1 LRRALLSAAAVA
13 ALALACAPAA
23 LGAPGSP
30 TVLAQLPAGADARD
44 VARDAG
50 LVLSRAFPEIGWAE
64 FEVPGGGGDTAD
76 ARGRLLD
83 DPRVFRLDWQ
93 RSGESLETHVVPSD
107 TFTSSPASFEDGE
120 TTDWQ
125 WRRGDFYPAWDVG
138 RGSAR
143 TRVAVLDS
151 EIDTNHPELAPKVVA
166 AYNAEAQFPS
176 TYRSAN
182 VRASDS
188 QIAGAQADPDDNDL
202 HGTHVA
208 GLAAAAT
215 NNGAGVSGAGFDT
228 ALMASKVTLSVPAG
242 AGGTSRFVANVVDAI
257 TWATDSG
264 ARVINMSFGTG
275 TFHPAL
281 AAAVGYAVSHDVLPV
296 AAAGNT
302 QEDPSLRGLPLYPA
316 ALPGVL
322 AVGATDSSGAITS
335 FSTQG
340 AYVDVAAPGDRILST
355 WDTRAPGVEAGPG
368 RIAGYQVLRG
378 TSMASPIVAGLA
390 GLMRDLRPDLGEGQ
404 IESIIEATAIDRG
417 APGRDPAY
425 GAGDIDAAAA
435 MRATASAVPG
445 GPAASQPA
453 AGPAPAR
460 LIARSRITYACAV
473 GERRARIGR
482 RLAIVRGARLVCRG
496 RVVPAQAGVRILVQR
511 LRHGTWTAI
520 GAAKTTAHG
529 RVRFSVR
536 LRTRGFWAVRGIVPR
551 TATHGFATGGA
562 TRLAVAPRRR

>member
-1 LRRALLSAAAVA
+1 MRRALASAAAAV
-13 ALALACAPAA
+13 ALALACTPA

-50 LVLSRAFPEIGWAE
+50 LVLSRAFPDIGWAE
-64 FEVPGGGGDTAD
+64 FEVPGGDAAD

-93 RSGESLETHVVPSD
+93 RTGESLETHVVPSD
-107 TFTSSPASFEDGE
+107 PFTASPATFENGE
-120 TTDWQ
+120 ATDWH
-125 WRRGDFYPAWDVG
+125 WRRGGFYPAWDIG

-151 EIDTNHPELAPKVVA
+151 EIDTAHSELAPKVVA
-166 AYNAEAQFPS
+166 AYNAEAQFPA
-176 TYRSAN
+176 TYRSAD

-202 HGTHVA
+202 HGSHVA
-208 GLAAAAT
+208 GLVAAAT

-228 ALMASKVTLSVPAG
+228 ALMAAKVTLSVPAG
-242 AGGTSRFVANVVDAI
+242 AGGNSRFVANVVNAL
-257 TWATDSG
+257 TWATDNG

-281 AAAVGYAVSHDVLPV
+281 AAAVAYAVAHDVLPV

-302 QEDPSLRGLPLYPA
+302 QEDPAARGVPLYPA

-335 FSTQG
+335 FSTNG
-340 AYVDVAAPGDRILST
+340 SYVNVAAPGDRILFNLGHPGAGHPGGARA
-355 WDTRAPGVEAGPG
+355 DRRLPGAARHLDGLADRRRARRPDPRPAPGPRRGPG
-368 RIAGYQVLRG
+368 GVDHRGHRHRPWRPRPGPGLR
-378 TSMASPIVAGLA
+378 
-390 GLMRDLRPDLGEGQ
+390 R
-404 IESIIEATAIDRG
+404 RG
-417 APGRDPAY
+417 HRRRRRHARRRRGGGGRAAP
-425 GAGDIDAAAA
+425 
-435 MRATASAVPG
+435 
-445 GPAASQPA
+445 SQPA
-453 AGPAPAR
+453 ARPAPAR
-460 LIARSRITYACAV
+460 LAARSRIAYTCTV
-473 GERRARIGR
+473 GPRRARIGQ
-482 RLAIVRGARLVCRG
+482 RLAVLRGARLACRG
-496 RVVPAQAGVRILVQR
+496 RAVPARAGVRILVQR
-511 LRHGTWTAI
+511 LRGGAWTAI
-520 GAAKTTAHG
+520 GATTTTARG

-551 TATHGFATGGA
+551 TATHAFASGGA
-562 TRLAVAPRRR
+562 TRLAVGPRRP